1 MKHIKWD
8 KKQDLFTVI
17 FGHFRSSGN
26 DRFYFQA
33 LTLLYLIFALGFE
46 NCTFSFPSVF
56 ILNSIYSYST
66 YLYNNNLSGGGEPHN
81 VIEDGHRESTA
92 SLANRS
98 GIMAEKKHQLTALGI
113 AYEAVIKLGYTHS
126 KLARLD
132 SSINY
137 PTLRNIREGKEM
149 KNATERFYL
158 KLFFNLINKEY
169 ERRMANGGVGAGS
182 LLIVMKN
189 ILEAELK

>member
-1 MKHIKWD
+1 M
-8 KKQDLFTVI
+8 LG
-17 FGHFRSSGN
+17 FGNQFLISEF
-26 DRFYFQA
+26 FYFN
-33 LTLLYLIFALGFE
+33 I
-46 NCTFSFPSVF
+46 
-56 ILNSIYSYST
+56 
-66 YLYNNNLSGGGEPHN
+66 NLSGGGEPHN

-98 GIMAEKKHQLTALGI
+98 GIMADNKKHEKTALGI

-137 PTLRNIREGKEM
+137 PTLRNIRDGKEM
-149 KNATERFYL
+149 KKATERFYL
-158 KLFFNLINKEY
+158 KLFFDLINKEY
-169 ERRMANGGVGAGS
+169 ERRMACGGDGAVS

>member
-1 MKHIKWD
+1 MPYFSKASV
-8 KKQDLFTVI
+8 KKKT
-17 FGHFRSSGN
+17 SK
-26 DRFYFQA
+26 
-33 LTLLYLIFALGFE
+33 FALEISCKLVSGA
-46 NCTFSFPSVF
+46 FSFLYVQP
-56 ILNSIYSYST
+56 ILF
-66 YLYNNNLSGGGEPHN
+66 NLSGGGEPHN

-126 KLARLD
+126 KLAKLD

-137 PTLRNIREGKEM
+137 PTLRNIRDGKEM
-149 KNATERFYL
+149 KKATERFYL
-158 KLFFNLINKEY
+158 KLFFDLINKEY
-169 ERRMANGGVGAGS
+169 ERRMACGGDGAVS

>member
-1 MKHIKWD
+1 MFLGTYITISYLCARIWES
-8 KKQDLFTVI
+8 VS
-17 FGHFRSSGN
+17 HFRV
-26 DRFYFQA
+26 FYF
-33 LTLLYLIFALGFE
+33 
-46 NCTFSFPSVF
+46 
-56 ILNSIYSYST
+56 SI
-66 YLYNNNLSGGGEPHN
+66 NLSGGGEPHN

-98 GIMAEKKHQLTALGI
+98 GIMEDKKHRPTALGI

>member
-1 MKHIKWD
+1 MTDFVFRHLYNYILSLRS
-8 KKQDLFTVI
+8 DLGI
-17 FGHFRSSGN
+17 S
-26 DRFYFQA
+26 
-33 LTLLYLIFALGFE
+33 
-46 NCTFSFPSVF
+46 FSFPSIF
-56 ILNSIYSYST
+56 IFNSY
-66 YLYNNNLSGGGEPHN
+66 NLSGGGEPHN

-126 KLARLD
+126 KLARLV

-137 PTLRNIREGKEM
+137 PTLRNIRDGKEM
-149 KNATERFYL
+149 KKATERFYL
-158 KLFFNLINKEY
+158 KLFFDLINKEY
-169 ERRMANGGVGAGS
+169 ERRMACGGDGAVS

>member
-1 MKHIKWD
+1 M
-8 KKQDLFTVI
+8 LG
-17 FGHFRSSGN
+17 FGNQFLISEC
-26 DRFYFQA
+26 FYF
-33 LTLLYLIFALGFE
+33 
-46 NCTFSFPSVF
+46 
-56 ILNSIYSYST
+56 SI
-66 YLYNNNLSGGGEPHN
+66 NLSGGGEPHN

-98 GIMAEKKHQLTALGI
+98 GIMADNKKHEKTALGI

-137 PTLRNIREGKEM
+137 PTLRNIRDGKEM
-149 KNATERFYL
+149 KKTTERFYL
-158 KLFFNLINKEY
+158 KLFFDLINKEY
-169 ERRMANGGVGAGS
+169 ERRMASGGDGAVS

>member
-1 MKHIKWD
+1 MK
-8 KKQDLFTVI
+8 
-17 FGHFRSSGN
+17 
-26 DRFYFQA
+26 
-33 LTLLYLIFALGFE
+33 
-46 NCTFSFPSVF
+46 
-56 ILNSIYSYST
+56 SYPMS
-66 YLYNNNLSGGGEPHN
+66 
-81 VIEDGHRESTA
+81 

-98 GIMAEKKHQLTALGI
+98 GIMADNKKHENTALGI

-137 PTLRNIREGKEM
+137 PTLRNIRDGKKM
-149 KNATERFYL
+149 KKATERFYL
-158 KLFFNLINKEY
+158 KLFFDLINKEY
-169 ERRMANGGVGAGS
+169 ERRMACGGDGAVS